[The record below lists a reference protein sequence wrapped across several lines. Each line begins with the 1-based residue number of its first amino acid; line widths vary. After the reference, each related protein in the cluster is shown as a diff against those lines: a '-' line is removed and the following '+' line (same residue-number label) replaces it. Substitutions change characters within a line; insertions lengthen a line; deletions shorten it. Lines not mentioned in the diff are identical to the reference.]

1 MLSLTEQAWPGIAG
15 RNRYSRYVL
24 WSCATLGALLL
35 LAYAYFG
42 SPRLASGLRYQV
54 HAEHLQEVSALAFDR
69 TGDLY
74 ATLEMRHGQGQ
85 LVQIRQGETRQILA
99 GLDKPDGILLLSDTL
114 YMTSESGPHA
124 LSVHEAEAQRD
135 LDGVS
140 GAEGIA
146 RAGAGKIL
154 VVEDKQTDGRLL
166 RIDPATGEIEVL
178 LDGLKQAEGVCETPA
193 GEIYYVEKTSDRLSR
208 YTDGKSVAAAT
219 GLTKPAFLNCLADG
233 SILITEDRTNFG
245 RLLRY
250 HDGTIDVLARLLGAP
265 QSVVVGPDG
274 AYYLAEQRKNRILK
288 IYGY

>member
-1 MLSLTEQAWPGIAG
+1 MLSLAGRARPGIAG
-15 RNRYSRYVL
+15 RNRYSRYLL

-54 HAEHLQEVSALAFDR
+54 FAEDLQAVSALAFDR
-69 TGDLY
+69 NGDLY
-74 ATLEMRHGQGQ
+74 ATLEMHHGQGE
-85 LVQIRQGETRQILA
+85 LVHIRQGETRQVLG
-99 GLDKPDGILLLSDTL
+99 GLDKPDGILLLGDTL

-124 LSVHEAEAQRD
+124 LSAHAAEAQRY
-135 LDGVS
+135 LDGIS

-146 RAGAGKIL
+146 GAASGKIL

-208 YTDGKSVAAAT
+208 YTDGKSVAAAN
-219 GLTKPAFLNCLADG
+219 GLTKPAFLNCLADS
-233 SILITEDRTNFG
+233 SILITEDHTNFG

-250 HDGTIDVLARLLGAP
+250 HDGTVEVLARYLGAP
-265 QSVVVGPDG
+265 QSVVLGPDG